1 MVHKDVIWAVLA
13 NMECKPIMKSN
24 LQTTLQ
30 SMLGTENGFEEG
42 DATGKWD
49 NSLYFT
55 NGRTDSACGGFCD
68 IRIDYL
74 PTNNEG
80 EIYVTGTEI
89 LDYQN

>member
-30 SMLGTENGFEEG
+30 SMLGTKNEFEDG
-42 DATGKWD
+42 DATDKWD

-55 NGRTDSACGGFCD
+55 SGEANSNCNFCD

-74 PTNNEG
+74 PTNNKG

>member
-30 SMLGTENGFEEG
+30 SMLGTKNEFEEG
-42 DATGKWD
+42 DATDKWD

-55 NGRTDSACGGFCD
+55 SGEANSNCNFCD

-80 EIYVTGTEI
+80 EIYITGTEI

>member
-1 MVHKDVIWAVLA
+1 MVHKEVIWAVLA

-30 SMLGTENGFEEG
+30 SMLGTKNEFEDG
-42 DATGKWD
+42 DATDKWD

-55 NGRTDSACGGFCD
+55 SGEANSNCNFCD

-74 PTNNEG
+74 PTNNKG

-89 LDYQN
+89 LGYQQ

>member
-13 NMECKPIMKSN
+13 NMGCKPIMKSN

-30 SMLGTENGFEEG
+30 SMLGTKNEFEDG
-42 DATGKWD
+42 DATDKWD

-55 NGRTDSACGGFCD
+55 SGEANSNCNFCD

-74 PTNNEG
+74 PTNNKG

-89 LDYQN
+89 LGYQQ

>member
-30 SMLGTENGFEEG
+30 SMLGTKNEFEDG
-42 DATGKWD
+42 DATDKWD

-55 NGRTDSACGGFCD
+55 SGEANSNCNFCD

-74 PTNNEG
+74 PTNNKG

-89 LDYQN
+89 LGYQQ

>member
-30 SMLGTENGFEEG
+30 SMLGTKNEFEDG
-42 DATGKWD
+42 DATDKWD

-55 NGRTDSACGGFCD
+55 SGEANSTRNFCD

-74 PTNNEG
+74 PTNNKG

-89 LDYQN
+89 LGYQQ

>member
-1 MVHKDVIWAVLA
+1 MTGKDVIWAVLRG
-13 NMECKPIMKSN
+13 MECKPIMKSK

-30 SMLGTENGFEEG
+30 AMLETENELEDG
-42 DATGKWD
+42 DNDGKWD
-49 NSLYFT
+49 NSFYFT
-55 NGRTDSACGGFCD
+55 NGEADSTHNFCD

-80 EIYVTGTEI
+80 EVYVTGTEI

>member
-13 NMECKPIMKSN
+13 NMECKPIMKSD
-24 LQTTLQ
+24 LQAKLQ
-30 SMLGTENGFEEG
+30 SMLGTKNEFEDG
-42 DATGKWD
+42 DATDKWD

-55 NGRTDSACGGFCD
+55 SGEPNSTCGFCD

-89 LDYQN
+89 LGYQQ

>member
-1 MVHKDVIWAVLA
+1 MVHKDVILAVLSG
-13 NMECKPIMKSN
+13 MECKPIMKSN

-30 SMLGTENGFEEG
+30 SMLGTKNEFEDG
-42 DATGKWD
+42 DATDKWD

-55 NGRTDSACGGFCD
+55 SGEANSNCNFCD

-74 PTNNEG
+74 PTNNKG